1 MKHIKRAAA
10 LVLAVMLSLC
20 LSLTAFAA
28 TETFGTLTVTG
39 KGLTGKTVTAIRMF
53 TANVNDGEEGKLN
66 GFDSYSLENAW
77 LAFFKDSSRID
88 AVKTAGGI
96 TDPNPSDQDMKDAAV
111 AYVKSLNDTQLA
123 SLAHDAQKWVR
134 DTKHKDSFS
143 DLTKTSEAAI
153 ADSTD
158 STKGVATIANLTSGY
173 YLVFPEMGSTGNAI
187 SKDDTTAR
195 GTDAMLVNIPKNK
208 GNTAATIKSTYP
220 TVDKKVQTTTDG
232 EFKTDGNAQIG
243 DKVTYQLTATVPDM
257 TDYDKYTFKF
267 VDTLTKGLSYVD
279 NSVSVKVG
287 DTAITTGYTATY
299 SAESKTLTVA
309 FDDLKTTNK
318 GENAT
323 VAAGD
328 VITVTY
334 NAYITADAAVTDPAT
349 NKVHLEYSTNPD
361 GSGNGESTPS
371 ESKVYTYPI
380 EIFKFYKDGET
391 EKGLAN
397 ATFKL
402 SNSEDSTAAGIVL
415 VKDTT
420 AENSYHVKGEGE
432 TSTTTEV
439 TTPDGGEITIR
450 GLKAGTYYLHEI
462 TAPTGFNKL
471 THPVK
476 IEIAA
481 DEKDQSKATYKI
493 NNEANTG
500 ANSHQVKVENMKGTM
515 LPETGSFG
523 TIGLTILGV
532 AVVLLGV
539 FAPKKKK
546 ENR

>member
-28 TETFGTLTVTG
+28 PETTGTLTVTG

-53 TANVNDGEEGKLN
+53 TANVNDGEGEQLN
-66 GFDSYSLENAW
+66 GFDSYSLEDAW
-77 LAFFKDSSRID
+77 LNFFKDASRIE
-88 AVKTAGGI
+88 AVKTAGKI
-96 TDPNPSDQDMKDAAV
+96 TDANPSDQDMKDAAV

-134 DTKHKDSFS
+134 DAQHKDSFTA
-143 DLTKTSEAAI
+143 LTTTSAAAI
-153 ADSTD
+153 ADTND
-158 STKGVATIANLTSGY
+158 STKGVATITNLTSGY
-173 YLVFPEMGSTGNAI
+173 YLVFPEMGSTGDN
-187 SKDDTTAR
+187 TR

-257 TDYDKYTFKF
+257 TDYTKYTFKF

-299 SAESKTLTVA
+299 DTDSKTLTVA
-309 FDDLKTTNK
+309 FEDLKTTNK

-349 NKVHLEYSTNPD
+349 NTVRLEYSTNPD
-361 GSGNGESTPS
+361 GSGKGESTPS

-380 EIFKFYKDGET
+380 EIFKFYKEGET

-402 SNSEDSTAAGIVL
+402 SISEDSTAAGIEL

-439 TTPDGGEITIR
+439 TTPDGGKITIR

-476 IEIAA
+476 IEITA
-481 DEKDQSKATYKI
+481 DENDQSKATYKI
-493 NNEANTG
+493 NNVANTG

>member
-28 TETFGTLTVTG
+28 TETSGTLTVTG

-66 GFDSYSLENAW
+66 GFDSYSLEDAW
-77 LAFFKDSSRID
+77 LGFFKDASRIE
-88 AVKTAGGI
+88 AVKTAGKI
-96 TDPNPSDQDMKDAAV
+96 TDNNPSNQDMKDAAV
-111 AYVKSLNDTQLA
+111 AYVKSLDETQRA
-123 SLAHDAQKWVR
+123 SLAHDAQNWVR
-134 DTKHKDSFS
+134 DTQHKNSFS
-143 DLTKTSEAAI
+143 DLTETSKAAI
-153 ADSTD
+153 ADTTD
-158 STKGVATIANLTSGY
+158 STKGVATITNLTSGY
-173 YLVFPEMGSTGNAI
+173 YLVFPEMGSTGDN
-187 SKDDTTAR
+187 SR

-257 TDYDKYTFKF
+257 TDYTKYTFKF

-299 SAESKTLTVA
+299 DADSKTLTVA

-361 GSGNGESTPS
+361 GSGKGESTPS

-380 EIFKFYKDGET
+380 EIFKFYKDGEV

-402 SNSEDSTAAGIVL
+402 STSKDSTAAGIDL

-420 AENSYHVKGEGE
+420 PENSYHVKGEGE
-432 TSTTTEV
+432 TSTATEV
-439 TTPDGGEITIR
+439 TTPEGGKITIR

-476 IEIAA
+476 IEITAV
-481 DEKDQSKATYKI
+481 ENDQSKATYKI
-493 NNEANTG
+493 NDVANAG
-500 ANSHQVKVENMKGTM
+500 ENSHQVKVENMKGTM

>member
-10 LVLAVMLSLC
+10 MVLAVMLSLC

-28 TETFGTLTVTG
+28 TETAGTLTVTG

-53 TANVNDGEEGKLN
+53 TANVNDGEEGQVN
-66 GFDSYSLENAW
+66 GFDSYSLEDAW
-77 LAFFKDSSRID
+77 LGFFKDASRIE
-88 AVKTAGGI
+88 AVKTAGKI
-96 TDPNPSDQDMKDAAV
+96 TDANPSDQDMKDAAV
-111 AYVKSLNDTQLA
+111 AYVKSLNETQRA
-123 SLAHDAQKWVR
+123 SLAHDAQNWVR
-134 DTKHKDSFS
+134 DTQHKNSFS
-143 DLTKTSEAAI
+143 DLTETSKAAI
-153 ADSTD
+153 ADTTD
-158 STKGVATIANLTSGY
+158 STKGVATITNLTPGY
-173 YLVFPEMGSTGNAI
+173 YLVFPEMGSTGDN
-187 SKDDTTAR
+187 SR

-257 TDYDKYTFKF
+257 TDYTKYTFKF

-299 SAESKTLTVA
+299 DAESKTLTVA
-309 FDDLKTTNK
+309 FKDLKTTNK

-361 GSGNGESTPS
+361 GSGKGESTPS

-380 EIFKFYKDGET
+380 EIFKFYKDGEV

-402 SNSEDSTAAGIVL
+402 STSKDSTAAGIDL

-420 AENSYHVKGEGE
+420 PENSYHVKGEGE
-432 TSTTTEV
+432 TSTATEV
-439 TTPDGGEITIR
+439 TTPEGGKITIR

-476 IEIAA
+476 IEITA
-481 DEKDQSKATYKI
+481 DENDQSKATYKI
-493 NNEANTG
+493 NDVANAG
-500 ANSHQVKVENMKGTM
+500 ENSHQVKVENMKGTM

>member
-28 TETFGTLTVTG
+28 TETSGTLTVTG

-53 TANVNDGEEGKLN
+53 TANVNDGEEGNLN
-66 GFDSYSLENAW
+66 GFDSYSLEDAW
-77 LAFFKDSSRID
+77 LGFFKDASRIE
-88 AVKTAGGI
+88 AVKTAGKI
-96 TDPNPSDQDMKDAAV
+96 TDANPSNQDMKDAAV
-111 AYVKSLNDTQLA
+111 AYVKSLDETQRA
-123 SLAHDAQKWVR
+123 SLAHDAQNWVR
-134 DTKHKDSFS
+134 DTQHKNSFS
-143 DLTKTSEAAI
+143 DLTETSKAAI
-153 ADSTD
+153 ADTTD
-158 STKGVATIANLTSGY
+158 STKGVATITNLTSGY
-173 YLVFPEMGSTGNAI
+173 YLVFPEMGSTGDN
-187 SKDDTTAR
+187 SR

-257 TDYDKYTFKF
+257 TDYTKYTFKF

-299 SAESKTLTVA
+299 DADSKTLTVA

-361 GSGNGESTPS
+361 GSGKGESTPS

-380 EIFKFYKDGET
+380 EIFKFYKDGEV

-402 SNSEDSTAAGIVL
+402 STSKDSTAAGIDL

-420 AENSYHVKGEGE
+420 PENSYHVKGEGE
-432 TSTTTEV
+432 TSTATEV
-439 TTPDGGEITIR
+439 TTPEGGKITIR

-476 IEIAA
+476 IEITAV
-481 DEKDQSKATYKI
+481 ENDQSKATYKI
-493 NNEANTG
+493 NDVANAG
-500 ANSHQVKVENMKGTM
+500 ENSHQVKVENMKGTM

>member
-10 LVLAVMLSLC
+10 MLLAVMLSLC

-53 TANVNDGEEGKLN
+53 TANVNDGDEGKLN

-88 AVKTAGGI
+88 AVKTAGKI

-143 DLTKTSEAAI
+143 DLTKTSAAAI
-153 ADSTD
+153 ADTTD
-158 STKGVATIANLTSGY
+158 NTKGVATITNLTSGY

-220 TVDKKVQTTTDG
+220 TVDKKVQTTEGG

-257 TDYDKYTFKF
+257 TDYTKYTFKF
-267 VDTLTKGLSYVD
+267 VDTLTKGLSYVE
-279 NSVSVKVG
+279 NSVSVKVA
-287 DTAITTGYTATY
+287 DAAITTGYTATY
-299 SAESKTLTVA
+299 AAESKTLTVT
-309 FDDLKTTNK
+309 FDNLKTTNK

-349 NKVHLEYSTNPD
+349 NTVHLEYSTNPD

-402 SNSEDSTAAGIVL
+402 STSVDSTAAGIEL
-415 VKDTT
+415 VQDKTGN
-420 AENSYHVKGEGE
+420 NSYHVKGEGE
-432 TSTTTEV
+432 TTTITEV
-439 TTPDGGEITIR
+439 TTPDGGKITIR

-476 IEIAA
+476 IEITA
-481 DEKDQSKATYKI
+481 DENDQSKATYKI
-493 NNEANTG
+493 NNVANTG

>member
-28 TETFGTLTVTG
+28 PETTGTLTVTG

-53 TANVNDGEEGKLN
+53 TANVNDGEGEQLN
-66 GFDSYSLENAW
+66 GFDSYSLEDAW
-77 LAFFKDSSRID
+77 LNFFKDASRIE
-88 AVKTAGGI
+88 AVKTAGKI
-96 TDPNPSDQDMKDAAV
+96 TDANPSDQDMKDAAV

-134 DTKHKDSFS
+134 DTHHKDSFT
-143 DLTKTSEAAI
+143 DLTTTSAAAI
-153 ADSTD
+153 ADTND
-158 STKGVATIANLTSGY
+158 STKGVATITNLTSGY
-173 YLVFPEMGSTGNAI
+173 YLVFPEMGSTGDN
-187 SKDDTTAR
+187 TR
-195 GTDAMLVNIPKNK
+195 GTDAMLVNIPRNK

-257 TDYDKYTFKF
+257 TDYTKYTFKF

-299 SAESKTLTVA
+299 DTDSKTLTVA
-309 FDDLKTTNK
+309 FEDLKTTNK

-349 NKVHLEYSTNPD
+349 NTVHLEYSTNPE
-361 GSGNGESTPS
+361 GSGKGESTPS

-380 EIFKFYKDGET
+380 EIFKFYKEGET

-402 SNSEDSTAAGIVL
+402 SISEDSAAAGIEL

-439 TTPDGGEITIR
+439 TTPDGGKITIR

-476 IEIAA
+476 IEITA
-481 DEKDQSKATYKI
+481 DENDQSKATYKI
-493 NNEANTG
+493 NNVANTG

>member
-53 TANVNDGEEGKLN
+53 TANVNDGEEGKFN
-66 GFDSYSLENAW
+66 GFDSYSLEDAW
-77 LAFFKDSSRID
+77 LGFFKDASRIE
-88 AVKTAGGI
+88 AVKTAGMI
-96 TDPNPSDQDMKDAAV
+96 TDSNPSDQDMKDAAV
-111 AYVKSLNDTQLA
+111 AYVNGLSDAQLA

-134 DTKHKDSFS
+134 DTQHKDSFS
-143 DLTKTSEAAI
+143 DLTKTSAAAI
-153 ADSTD
+153 ADTTD
-158 STKGVATIANLTSGY
+158 STKGVATITNLTSGY

-187 SKDDTTAR
+187 SKDNATAR

-220 TVDKKVQTTTDG
+220 TVDKKVQTTGGD
-232 EFKTDGNAQIG
+232 FKTDGNAQIG

-361 GSGNGESTPS
+361 GSGTGESTPS

-402 SNSEDSTAAGIVL
+402 SISEDSTAAGIEL

-432 TSTTTEV
+432 TPTTTEV
-439 TTPDGGEITIR
+439 TTPDGGKITIR
-450 GLKAGTYYLHEI
+450 GLKDGTYYLHEI

-476 IEIAA
+476 IEITA
-481 DEKDQSKATYKI
+481 DENDQSKATYKI
-493 NNEANTG
+493 DNVANTG

>member
-53 TANVNDGEEGKLN
+53 TANVNDGEEGKFN
-66 GFDSYSLENAW
+66 GFDSYSLEDAW
-77 LAFFKDSSRID
+77 LGFFKDASRIE
-88 AVKTAGGI
+88 AVKTAGHI
-96 TDPNPSDQDMKDAAV
+96 TDPNPSNQDMKDAAV
-111 AYVKSLNDTQLA
+111 AYVKNLNETQLA
-123 SLAHDAQKWVR
+123 TLAHEAQKWVR
-134 DTKHKDSFS
+134 DAQNKDSFTA
-143 DLTKTSEAAI
+143 LTTPSKPAI
-153 ADSTD
+153 ADTTD
-158 STKGVATIANLTSGY
+158 STKGVATISNLTSGY

-187 SKDDTTAR
+187 SKDNATAR

-220 TVDKKVQTTTDG
+220 TVDKKVQTTEVG

-299 SAESKTLTVA
+299 DAESKTLTVA
-309 FDDLKTTNK
+309 FEDLKTTNK

-361 GSGNGESTPS
+361 GSGKGESTPS

-380 EIFKFYKDGET
+380 EIFKFYKEGKTET
-391 EKGLAN
+391 GLAN

-402 SNSEDSTAAGIVL
+402 SISEDSTAAGIDL
-415 VKDTT
+415 VQDTT
-420 AENSYHVKGEGE
+420 VDNSYHVKGEGE
-432 TSTTTEV
+432 KSTITEV
-439 TTPDGGEITIR
+439 TTPDGGKITIR
-450 GLKAGTYYLHEI
+450 GLKAGTYYLHEV

>member
-28 TETFGTLTVTG
+28 TETSGTLTVTG

-53 TANVNDGEEGKLN
+53 TANVNDGDEGKLN
-66 GFDSYSLENAW
+66 GFDSYSLEDAW
-77 LAFFKDSSRID
+77 LGFFKDASRIE
-88 AVKTAGGI
+88 AVKTAGKI
-96 TDPNPSDQDMKDAAV
+96 TDANPSNQDMKDAAV
-111 AYVKSLNDTQLA
+111 AYVKSLDDTQLA

-134 DTKHKDSFS
+134 DKQNKNAFN
-143 DLTKTSEAAI
+143 DLTAISDPAI
-153 ADSTD
+153 ADTTD

-267 VDTLTKGLSYVD
+267 VDTLTKGLSYID
-279 NSVSVKVG
+279 KSVNVKVG
-287 DTAITTGYTATY
+287 DTAITDGYTATY

-309 FDDLKTTNK
+309 FDNLKTTNK

-349 NKVHLEYSTNPD
+349 NTVHLEYSTNPD
-361 GSGNGESTPS
+361 GSGKGESTPS

-380 EIFKFYKDGET
+380 EIFKF
-391 EKGLAN
+391 
-397 ATFKL
+397 
-402 SNSEDSTAAGIVL
+402 
-415 VKDTT
+415 
-420 AENSYHVKGEGE
+420 
-432 TSTTTEV
+432 
-439 TTPDGGEITIR
+439 
-450 GLKAGTYYLHEI
+450 
-462 TAPTGFNKL
+462 
-471 THPVK
+471 
-476 IEIAA
+476 
-481 DEKDQSKATYKI
+481 
-493 NNEANTG
+493 
-500 ANSHQVKVENMKGTM
+500 
-515 LPETGSFG
+515 
-523 TIGLTILGV
+523 
-532 AVVLLGV
+532 
-539 FAPKKKK
+539 
-546 ENR
+546 

>member
-53 TANVNDGEEGKLN
+53 TANVNDGEEGKFN
-66 GFDSYSLENAW
+66 GFDSYSLEDAW
-77 LAFFKDSSRID
+77 LGFFKDASRIE
-88 AVKTAGGI
+88 AVKTAGMI
-96 TDPNPSDQDMKDAAV
+96 TDDNPSNQDMKDAAV
-111 AYVKSLNDTQLA
+111 AYVNGLSDAQLA

-134 DTKHKDSFS
+134 DAQHKASFS
-143 DLTKTSEAAI
+143 DLTKSEAAI

-187 SKDDTTAR
+187 SKDNTTAR

-220 TVDKKVQTTTDG
+220 TVDKKVQTTTG
-232 EFKTDGNAQIG
+232 GKFKTDGNAQIG

-257 TDYDKYTFKF
+257 TDYTRYTFKF

-287 DTAITTGYTATY
+287 DAAITDGYTATY
-299 SAESKTLTVA
+299 DTDSKTLTVA
-309 FDDLKTTNK
+309 FDDLKTTKK
-318 GENAT
+318 GENT
-323 VAAGD
+323 PVAAGD

-380 EIFKFYKDGET
+380 EIFKFYKEGKTET
-391 EKGLAN
+391 GLAN

-402 SNSEDSTAAGIVL
+402 SISEDSTAAGIDL
-415 VKDTT
+415 VQDTT
-420 AENSYHVKGEGE
+420 VDNSYHVKGEGE
-432 TSTTTEV
+432 KSTITEV
-439 TTPDGGEITIR
+439 TTPDGGKITIR
-450 GLKAGTYYLHEI
+450 GLKAGTYYLHEV

-476 IEIAA
+476 IEITA

>member
-28 TETFGTLTVTG
+28 TETSGTLTVTG

-66 GFDSYSLENAW
+66 GFDSYSLEDAW
-77 LAFFKDSSRID
+77 LGFFKDASRIE
-88 AVKTAGGI
+88 AVKTAGKI
-96 TDPNPSDQDMKDAAV
+96 TDDNPSNQDMKDAAV
-111 AYVKSLNDTQLA
+111 AYVNGLSDAQLA

-134 DTKHKDSFS
+134 DTQHKDSFS
-143 DLTKTSEAAI
+143 DLTRTSAAI
-153 ADSTD
+153 ADTTD
-158 STKGVATIANLTSGY
+158 STKGVATITNLTSGY

-187 SKDDTTAR
+187 SKDNATAR

-267 VDTLTKGLSYVD
+267 VDTLTKGLSYID
-279 NSVSVKVG
+279 KSVTVKVG
-287 DTAITTGYTATY
+287 DAAITDGYTANYDTD
-299 SAESKTLTVA
+299 SKTLTVA
-309 FDDLKTTNK
+309 FEDLKTTNK
-318 GENAT
+318 VENAT

-361 GSGNGESTPS
+361 GSGKGESTPS

-380 EIFKFYKDGET
+380 EIFKFYKDGEV

-402 SNSEDSTAAGIVL
+402 SISEDSTAAGIEL

-432 TSTTTEV
+432 TSTATEV
-439 TTPDGGEITIR
+439 TTPEGGKITIR

-476 IEIAA
+476 IEITA
-481 DEKDQSKATYKI
+481 DENDQSKATYKI
-493 NNEANTG
+493 DNVANTG

>member
-28 TETFGTLTVTG
+28 TETSGTLTVTG

-66 GFDSYSLENAW
+66 GFDSYSLEDAW
-77 LAFFKDSSRID
+77 LGFFKDASRIE
-88 AVKTAGGI
+88 AVKTAGQI
-96 TDPNPSDQDMKDAAV
+96 TDANPSNQDMKDAAV
-111 AYVKSLNDTQLA
+111 AYVNGLNDAQLA

-134 DTKHKDSFS
+134 DAQHKDSFS

-187 SKDDTTAR
+187 SKDNTTAR

-257 TDYDKYTFKF
+257 TDYDRYTFKF

-279 NSVSVKVG
+279 NSVNVKVG
-287 DTAITTGYTATY
+287 DAAITDGYTATY

-309 FDDLKTTNK
+309 FDNLKTTNK

-349 NKVHLEYSTNPD
+349 NTVHLEYSTNPD
-361 GSGNGESTPS
+361 GSGKGESTPS

-380 EIFKFYKDGET
+380 EIFKFYKDGEN
-391 EKGLAN
+391 EIGLAN

-402 SNSEDSTAAGIVL
+402 STSDNSAEAGINL
-415 VKDTT
+415 VKDATGD
-420 AENSYHVKGEGE
+420 NSYHVKGEGE
-432 TSTTTEV
+432 TTTNTEV
-439 TTPDGGEITIR
+439 TTPDGGKITIR
-450 GLKAGTYYLHEI
+450 GLKDGTYYLHEI

-476 IEIAA
+476 IEITA
-481 DEKDQSKATYKI
+481 DKNDQSKATYKI

>member
-28 TETFGTLTVTG
+28 TETSGTLTVTG

-53 TANVNDGEEGKLN
+53 TANVNDGEEGQVN
-66 GFDSYSLENAW
+66 GFDSYSLEDAW
-77 LAFFKDSSRID
+77 LGFFKDSSRID
-88 AVKTAGGI
+88 AVKTAGKI
-96 TDPNPSDQDMKDAAV
+96 TDPNPSNQDMKDAAV
-111 AYVKSLNDTQLA
+111 AYVKGLNDAQLA
-123 SLAHDAQKWVR
+123 TLAHDARKWVR
-134 DTKHKDSFS
+134 DAQHKDSFS
-143 DLTKTSEAAI
+143 DLTKTSLAAI
-153 ADSTD
+153 ADTTD
-158 STKGVATIANLTSGY
+158 STKGVATITGLTSGY

-187 SKDDTTAR
+187 SKDNATAR

-220 TVDKKVQTTTDG
+220 TVDKKVQTTEDR

-257 TDYDKYTFKF
+257 TDYTKYTFKF

-287 DTAITTGYTATY
+287 DNAITTGYTATY
-299 SAESKTLTVA
+299 DAASKTLTVA
-309 FDDLKTTNK
+309 FEDLKTTNK
-318 GENAT
+318 GENTT

-349 NKVHLEYSTNPD
+349 NTVHLEYSTNPD
-361 GSGNGESTPS
+361 GTGKGESTPS

-380 EIFKFYKDGET
+380 EIFKFYTEGGT

-402 SNSEDSTAAGIVL
+402 STSDNSAAAGINL

-420 AENSYHVKGEGE
+420 GDNSYHVKGEGE
-432 TSTTTEV
+432 TTTNTEV
-439 TTPDGGEITIR
+439 TTPDGGKITIR
-450 GLKAGTYYLHEI
+450 GLKEGTYYLHEI

-476 IEIAA
+476 IEITA
-481 DEKDQSKATYKI
+481 DENDQSKATYKI

>member
-10 LVLAVMLSLC
+10 MLLAVMLSLC

-77 LAFFKDSSRID
+77 LGFFKDSSRID
-88 AVKTAGGI
+88 AVKTAGKI

-111 AYVKSLNDTQLA
+111 AYVNGLSDAQLA

-134 DTKHKDSFS
+134 DAQNKDSFT
-143 DLTKTSEAAI
+143 DLTKTSAAAI
-153 ADSTD
+153 ADTTD
-158 STKGVATIANLTSGY
+158 NTKGVATITNLTSGY

-220 TVDKKVQTTTDG
+220 TVDKKVQTTGGD
-232 EFKTDGNAQIG
+232 FKTDGNAQIG

-299 SAESKTLTVA
+299 DAESKTLTVA
-309 FDDLKTTNK
+309 FEDLKTTNK

-361 GSGNGESTPS
+361 GSGTGESTPS

-380 EIFKFYKDGET
+380 EIFKFYKEGKTET
-391 EKGLAN
+391 GLAN

-402 SNSEDSTAAGIVL
+402 SISEDSTAAGIDL
-415 VKDTT
+415 VQDTT
-420 AENSYHVKGEGE
+420 VDNSYHVKGEGE
-432 TSTTTEV
+432 KSTITEV
-439 TTPDGGEITIR
+439 TTPDGGKITIR
-450 GLKAGTYYLHEI
+450 GLKAGTYYLHEV

-500 ANSHQVKVENMKGTM
+500 ANSHLVKVENMKGTM

>member
-53 TANVNDGEEGKLN
+53 TANVNDGEEGKFN
-66 GFDSYSLENAW
+66 GFDSYSLEDAW
-77 LAFFKDSSRID
+77 LGFFKDASRIE
-88 AVKTAGGI
+88 AVKTAGMI
-96 TDPNPSDQDMKDAAV
+96 TDDNPSNQDMKDAAV
-111 AYVKSLNDTQLA
+111 AYVKNLNETQLA
-123 SLAHDAQKWVR
+123 TLAHEAQKWVR
-134 DTKHKDSFS
+134 DAQNKDSFTA
-143 DLTKTSEAAI
+143 LTTPSKPAI
-153 ADSTD
+153 ADTTD
-158 STKGVATIANLTSGY
+158 STKGVATISNLTSGY

-187 SKDDTTAR
+187 SKDNATAR

-220 TVDKKVQTTTDG
+220 TVDKKVQTTEVG
-232 EFKTDGNAQIG
+232 KFKTDGNAQIG

-299 SAESKTLTVA
+299 DAESKTLTVA
-309 FDDLKTTNK
+309 FEDLKTTNK

-361 GSGNGESTPS
+361 GSGKGESTPS

-380 EIFKFYKDGET
+380 EIFKFYKEGKTET
-391 EKGLAN
+391 GLAN

-402 SNSEDSTAAGIVL
+402 SISEDSTAAGIDL
-415 VKDTT
+415 VQDTT
-420 AENSYHVKGEGE
+420 VDNSYHVKGEGE
-432 TSTTTEV
+432 TSTATEV
-439 TTPDGGEITIR
+439 TTPKGGKITIR

-476 IEIAA
+476 IEITA
-481 DEKDQSKATYKI
+481 DENDQSKATYKI
-493 NNEANTG
+493 NDEANTG

>member
-28 TETFGTLTVTG
+28 TETSGTLTVTG

-66 GFDSYSLENAW
+66 GFDSYSLEDAW
-77 LAFFKDSSRID
+77 LGFFKDASRIE
-88 AVKTAGGI
+88 AVKTAGQI
-96 TDPNPSDQDMKDAAV
+96 TDANQSDQDMKDAAV
-111 AYVKSLNDTQLA
+111 AYVNGLSDAQLA

-134 DTKHKDSFS
+134 DTQHKDSFT
-143 DLTKTSEAAI
+143 DLTRTSAAAI
-153 ADSTD
+153 ADTTD
-158 STKGVATIANLTSGY
+158 STKGVATITNLTSGY

-279 NSVSVKVG
+279 NSVNVKVG
-287 DTAITTGYTATY
+287 DAAITDGYTATY

-309 FDDLKTTNK
+309 FDNLKTTNK

-349 NKVHLEYSTNPD
+349 NTVHLEYSTNPD

-380 EIFKFYKDGET
+380 EIFKFYKEGEN
-391 EKGLAN
+391 EIGLAN

-402 SNSEDSTAAGIVL
+402 STSDNSAEAGINL
-415 VKDTT
+415 VKDATGD
-420 AENSYHVKGEGE
+420 NSYHVKGEGE
-432 TSTTTEV
+432 TTTNTEV
-439 TTPDGGEITIR
+439 TTPDGGKITIR
-450 GLKAGTYYLHEI
+450 GLKDGTYYLHEI

-476 IEIAA
+476 IEITA
-481 DEKDQSKATYKI
+481 DKNDQSKATYKI
-493 NNEANTG
+493 NNVANTG

>member
-28 TETFGTLTVTG
+28 TETSGTLTVTG

-66 GFDSYSLENAW
+66 GFDSYSLEDAW
-77 LAFFKDSSRID
+77 LGFFKDASRIE
-88 AVKTAGGI
+88 AVKTAGRI
-96 TDPNPSDQDMKDAAV
+96 TATDPSDQDMKDAAV
-111 AYVKSLNDTQLA
+111 AYVKSLNETQRA
-123 SLAHDAQKWVR
+123 SLAHDAQNWVR
-134 DTKHKDSFS
+134 DTRHKDSFS
-143 DLTKTSEAAI
+143 DLTETSKAAI
-153 ADSTD
+153 ADTTD
-158 STKGVATIANLTSGY
+158 STKGVATITNLTSGY

-187 SKDDTTAR
+187 SKDNATAR

-220 TVDKKVQTTTDG
+220 TVDKKVQTTDG
-232 EFKTDGNAQIG
+232 DDFKTDGNAQIG

-267 VDTLTKGLSYVD
+267 VDTLTKGLSYID
-279 NSVSVKVG
+279 KSVTVKVG
-287 DTAITTGYTATY
+287 DAAITDGYTANYDTD
-299 SAESKTLTVA
+299 SKTLTVA
-309 FDDLKTTNK
+309 FEDLKTTNK

-349 NKVHLEYSTNPD
+349 NTVHLEYSTNPD
-361 GSGNGESTPS
+361 GSGKGESTPS

-380 EIFKFYKDGET
+380 EIFKFYKEGET

-402 SNSEDSTAAGIVL
+402 SISEDSTAAGIEL

-439 TTPDGGEITIR
+439 TTPDGGKITIR

-476 IEIAA
+476 IEITA
-481 DEKDQSKATYKI
+481 DENDQSKATYKI
-493 NNEANTG
+493 DNVANTG

>member
-53 TANVNDGEEGKLN
+53 TANVNDGEEGKFN
-66 GFDSYSLENAW
+66 GFDSYSLEDAW
-77 LAFFKDSSRID
+77 LGFFKDASRIE
-88 AVKTAGGI
+88 AVKTAGMI
-96 TDPNPSDQDMKDAAV
+96 TDDNPSNQDMKDAAV
-111 AYVKSLNDTQLA
+111 AYVKNLNETQLA
-123 SLAHDAQKWVR
+123 TLAHEAQKWVR
-134 DTKHKDSFS
+134 DAQNKDSFTA
-143 DLTKTSEAAI
+143 LTTPSKPAI
-153 ADSTD
+153 ADTTD
-158 STKGVATIANLTSGY
+158 STKGVATISNLTSGY

-187 SKDDTTAR
+187 SKDNATAR

-299 SAESKTLTVA
+299 DANSKTLTVA

-361 GSGNGESTPS
+361 GSGKGESTPS

-380 EIFKFYKDGET
+380 EIFKFYKDGEV

-402 SNSEDSTAAGIVL
+402 STSKDSTAAGIDL

-420 AENSYHVKGEGE
+420 PDNSYHVKGEGE
-432 TSTTTEV
+432 TSTATEV
-439 TTPDGGEITIR
+439 TTPEGGKITIR

-476 IEIAA
+476 IEITAV
-481 DEKDQSKATYKI
+481 ENDQSKATYKI
-493 NNEANTG
+493 NDVANAG
-500 ANSHQVKVENMKGTM
+500 ENSHQVKVENMKGTM

>member
-53 TANVNDGEEGKLN
+53 TANVNDGEEGKFN
-66 GFDSYSLENAW
+66 GFDSYSLEDAW
-77 LAFFKDSSRID
+77 LGFFKDASRIE
-88 AVKTAGGI
+88 AVKTAGMI
-96 TDPNPSDQDMKDAAV
+96 TDDNPSNQDMKDAAV
-111 AYVKSLNDTQLA
+111 AYVKNLNETQLA
-123 SLAHDAQKWVR
+123 TLAHEAQKWVR
-134 DTKHKDSFS
+134 DAQNKDSFTA
-143 DLTKTSEAAI
+143 LTTPSKPAI
-153 ADSTD
+153 ADTTD
-158 STKGVATIANLTSGY
+158 STKGVATISNLTSGY

-187 SKDDTTAR
+187 SKDNATAR

-220 TVDKKVQTTTDG
+220 TVDKKVQTTEVG

-309 FDDLKTTNK
+309 FNDLKTTKK

-361 GSGNGESTPS
+361 GSGKGESTPS

-380 EIFKFYKDGET
+380 EIFKFYKEGKTET
-391 EKGLAN
+391 GLAN

-402 SNSEDSTAAGIVL
+402 SISEDSTAAGIDL
-415 VKDTT
+415 VQDTT
-420 AENSYHVKGEGE
+420 VDNSYHVKGEGE
-432 TSTTTEV
+432 KSTITEV
-439 TTPDGGEITIR
+439 TTPDGGKITIR
-450 GLKAGTYYLHEI
+450 GLKAGTYYLHEV

>member
-77 LAFFKDSSRID
+77 LGFFKDSSRID
-88 AVKTAGGI
+88 AVKTAGKI

-111 AYVKSLNDTQLA
+111 AYVNGLSDAQLA

-134 DTKHKDSFS
+134 DAQNKDSFT
-143 DLTKTSEAAI
+143 DLTKTSAAAI
-153 ADSTD
+153 ADTTD
-158 STKGVATIANLTSGY
+158 NTKGVATITNLTSGY

-220 TVDKKVQTTTDG
+220 TVDKKVQTTGGD
-232 EFKTDGNAQIG
+232 FKTDGNAQIG

-299 SAESKTLTVA
+299 DAESKTLTVA
-309 FDDLKTTNK
+309 FEDLKTTNK

-361 GSGNGESTPS
+361 GSGTGESTPS

-380 EIFKFYKDGET
+380 EIFKFYKEGKTET
-391 EKGLAN
+391 GLAN

-402 SNSEDSTAAGIVL
+402 SISEDSTAAGIDL
-415 VKDTT
+415 VQDTT
-420 AENSYHVKGEGE
+420 VDNSYHVKGEGE
-432 TSTTTEV
+432 KSTITEV
-439 TTPDGGEITIR
+439 TTPDGGKITIR
-450 GLKAGTYYLHEI
+450 GLKAGTYYLHEV

-500 ANSHQVKVENMKGTM
+500 ANSHLVKVENMKGTM

>member
-53 TANVNDGEEGKLN
+53 TANVNDGEEGKFN
-66 GFDSYSLENAW
+66 GFDSYSLEDAW
-77 LAFFKDSSRID
+77 LGFFKDASRIE
-88 AVKTAGGI
+88 AVKTAGMI
-96 TDPNPSDQDMKDAAV
+96 TDSNPSDQDMKDAAV
-111 AYVKSLNDTQLA
+111 AYVNGLSDAQLA

-134 DTKHKDSFS
+134 DTQHKDSFS
-143 DLTKTSEAAI
+143 DLTKTSAAAI
-153 ADSTD
+153 ADTTD
-158 STKGVATIANLTSGY
+158 STKGVATITNLTSGY

-187 SKDDTTAR
+187 SKDNATAR

-220 TVDKKVQTTTDG
+220 TVDKKVQTTGGD
-232 EFKTDGNAQIG
+232 FKTDGNAQIG

-299 SAESKTLTVA
+299 DAESKTLTVA
-309 FDDLKTTNK
+309 FENLKTTNK

-361 GSGNGESTPS
+361 GSGEGESTPS

-380 EIFKFYKDGET
+380 EIFKFYKEGKTET
-391 EKGLAN
+391 GLAN

-402 SNSEDSTAAGIVL
+402 SISEDSTAAGIDL
-415 VKDTT
+415 VQDTT
-420 AENSYHVKGEGE
+420 VDNSYHVKGEGE
-432 TSTTTEV
+432 KSTITEV
-439 TTPDGGEITIR
+439 TTPDGGKITIR
-450 GLKAGTYYLHEI
+450 GLKAGTYYLHEV

>member
-53 TANVNDGEEGKLN
+53 TANVNDGDEGKLN

-77 LAFFKDSSRID
+77 LGFFKDSSRID
-88 AVKTAGGI
+88 AVKTAGKI

-111 AYVKSLNDTQLA
+111 AYVNGLSDAQLA

-134 DTKHKDSFS
+134 DTQHKDSFS
-143 DLTKTSEAAI
+143 DLTRTSAAAI
-153 ADSTD
+153 ADTTD
-158 STKGVATIANLTSGY
+158 STKGVATITNLTSGY
-173 YLVFPEMGSTGNAI
+173 YLVFPEMGSTG
-187 SKDDTTAR
+187 DTNR

-220 TVDKKVQTTTDG
+220 TVDKKVQTTEGG

-257 TDYDKYTFKF
+257 TDYTKYTFKF
-267 VDTLTKGLSYVD
+267 VDTLTKGLSYVE
-279 NSVSVKVG
+279 NSVSVKVA
-287 DTAITTGYTATY
+287 DAAITTGYTATY
-299 SAESKTLTVA
+299 AAESKTLTVT
-309 FDDLKTTNK
+309 FDNLKTTNK

-349 NKVHLEYSTNPD
+349 NTVHLEYSTNPD

-397 ATFKL
+397 ATFKV
-402 SNSEDSTAAGIVL
+402 STSEDSTTAGIEL

-432 TSTTTEV
+432 TSTATEV
-439 TTPDGGEITIR
+439 TTPEGGKITIR

-476 IEIAA
+476 IEITA
-481 DEKDQSKATYKI
+481 DENDQSKATYKI
-493 NNEANTG
+493 NNVANTG

>member
-28 TETFGTLTVTG
+28 TETSGTLTVTG

-53 TANVNDGEEGKLN
+53 TANVNDGDEGKLN
-66 GFDSYSLENAW
+66 GFDSYSLEDAW
-77 LAFFKDSSRID
+77 LGFFKDASRIE
-88 AVKTAGGI
+88 AVKTAGKI
-96 TDPNPSDQDMKDAAV
+96 TDANPSNQDMKDAAV
-111 AYVKSLNDTQLA
+111 AYVKSLDDTQLA

-134 DTKHKDSFS
+134 DKQNKNAFN
-143 DLTKTSEAAI
+143 DLTAISDPAI
-153 ADSTD
+153 ADTTD

-267 VDTLTKGLSYVD
+267 VDTLTKGLSYID
-279 NSVSVKVG
+279 KSVNVKVG
-287 DTAITTGYTATY
+287 DTAITDGYTATY

-309 FDDLKTTNK
+309 FDNLKTTNK

-349 NKVHLEYSTNPD
+349 NTVHLEYSTNPD
-361 GSGNGESTPS
+361 GSGKGESTPS

-380 EIFKFYKDGET
+380 EIFKFYKEGET

-402 SNSEDSTAAGIVL
+402 SISEDSTAAGIEL

-439 TTPDGGEITIR
+439 TTPDGGKITIR

-476 IEIAA
+476 IEITA
-481 DEKDQSKATYKI
+481 DENDQSKATYKI
-493 NNEANTG
+493 DNVANTG

>member
-28 TETFGTLTVTG
+28 TETSGTLTVTG

-66 GFDSYSLENAW
+66 GFDSYSLEDAW
-77 LAFFKDSSRID
+77 LGFFKDASRIE
-88 AVKTAGGI
+88 AVKTAGKI
-96 TDPNPSDQDMKDAAV
+96 TDANPSDQDMKDAAV

-134 DTKHKDSFS
+134 DAQNKDSFT
-143 DLTKTSEAAI
+143 DLTTTSAAAI
-153 ADSTD
+153 ADTTD
-158 STKGVATIANLTSGY
+158 STKGVATITNLTSGY

-187 SKDDTTAR
+187 SENNATAR

-361 GSGNGESTPS
+361 GSGKGESTPS

-380 EIFKFYKDGET
+380 EIFKFYKEGET

-402 SNSEDSTAAGIVL
+402 SISEDSTAAGIEL

-439 TTPDGGEITIR
+439 TTPDGGKITIR

-476 IEIAA
+476 IEITA
-481 DEKDQSKATYKI
+481 DENDQSKATYKI
-493 NNEANTG
+493 DNVANTG

>member
-28 TETFGTLTVTG
+28 PETSGTLTVTG

-53 TANVNDGEEGKLN
+53 TANVNDGEEGQVN
-66 GFDSYSLENAW
+66 GFDSYSLEDAW
-77 LAFFKDSSRID
+77 LGFFKDSSRID
-88 AVKTAGGI
+88 AVKTAGKI
-96 TDPNPSDQDMKDAAV
+96 TDPNPSNQDMKDAAV
-111 AYVKSLNDTQLA
+111 AYVKGLNDAQLA
-123 SLAHDAQKWVR
+123 TLAHEAQKWVR
-134 DTKHKDSFS
+134 DAQHKDSFL
-143 DLTKTSEAAI
+143 DLTKTSPAAI
-153 ADSTD
+153 ADTTD
-158 STKGVATIANLTSGY
+158 STKGVATITGLTSGY

-187 SKDDTTAR
+187 SKDNATAR

-208 GNTAATIKSTYP
+208 GDTAATIKSTYP

-232 EFKTDGNAQIG
+232 KFKTDGNAQIG

-257 TDYDKYTFKF
+257 TDYTKYTFKF

-299 SAESKTLTVA
+299 DADSKTLTVA
-309 FDDLKTTNK
+309 FEDLKTTNK

-334 NAYITADAAVTDPAT
+334 KAYITADAAVTDPAT
-349 NKVHLEYSTNPD
+349 NTVHLEYSTNPD
-361 GSGNGESTPS
+361 GSGKGESTPS

-380 EIFKFYKDGET
+380 EIFKFYKEGET

-402 SNSEDSTAAGIVL
+402 SISEDSTAAGIEL

-432 TSTTTEV
+432 TFTTAEV
-439 TTPDGGEITIR
+439 TTPDGGKITIR

-476 IEIAA
+476 IEITA
-481 DEKDQSKATYKI
+481 DENDQSKATYKI

>member
-53 TANVNDGEEGKLN
+53 TANVNDGEEGKFN
-66 GFDSYSLENAW
+66 GFDSYSLEDAW
-77 LAFFKDSSRID
+77 LGFFKDASRIE
-88 AVKTAGGI
+88 AVKTAGMI
-96 TDPNPSDQDMKDAAV
+96 TDDNPSNQDMKDAAV
-111 AYVKSLNDTQLA
+111 AYVNGLSDAQLA

-134 DTKHKDSFS
+134 DTQHKDSFS
-143 DLTKTSEAAI
+143 DLTTLSKPAI
-153 ADSTD
+153 ADTTD
-158 STKGVATIANLTSGY
+158 STKGVATITNLTSGY

-220 TVDKKVQTTTDG
+220 TVDKKVQTTGGD
-232 EFKTDGNAQIG
+232 FKTDGNAQIG

-257 TDYDKYTFKF
+257 TDYDKYAFKF

-299 SAESKTLTVA
+299 DAESKTLTVA
-309 FDDLKTTNK
+309 FEDLKTTNK

-361 GSGNGESTPS
+361 GSGKGESTPS

-380 EIFKFYKDGET
+380 EIFKFYKEGKTET
-391 EKGLAN
+391 GLAN

-402 SNSEDSTAAGIVL
+402 SISEDSTAAGIDL
-415 VKDTT
+415 VQDTT
-420 AENSYHVKGEGE
+420 VDNSYHVKGEGE
-432 TSTTTEV
+432 KSTITEV
-439 TTPDGGEITIR
+439 TTPDGGKITIR
-450 GLKAGTYYLHEI
+450 GLKAGTYYLHEV

>member
-53 TANVNDGEEGKLN
+53 TANVNDGEEGKFN
-66 GFDSYSLENAW
+66 GFDSYSLEDAW
-77 LAFFKDSSRID
+77 LGFFKDASRIE
-88 AVKTAGGI
+88 AVKTAGMI
-96 TDPNPSDQDMKDAAV
+96 TDDNPSNQDMKDAAV
-111 AYVKSLNDTQLA
+111 AYVNGLSDAQLA

-134 DTKHKDSFS
+134 DTQHKDSFS
-143 DLTKTSEAAI
+143 DLTRTSAAI
-153 ADSTD
+153 ADTTD
-158 STKGVATIANLTSGY
+158 STKGVATITNLTSGY

-187 SKDDTTAR
+187 SKDNATAR

-232 EFKTDGNAQIG
+232 EFKTDGKAQIG

-267 VDTLTKGLSYVD
+267 VDTLTKGLSYID
-279 NSVSVKVG
+279 KSVTVKVG
-287 DTAITTGYTATY
+287 DAAITDGYTANYDTD
-299 SAESKTLTVA
+299 SKTLTVA
-309 FDDLKTTNK
+309 FEDLKTTNK

-361 GSGNGESTPS
+361 GSGKGESTPS

-380 EIFKFYKDGET
+380 EIFKFYKDGEV

-402 SNSEDSTAAGIVL
+402 SISEDSTAAGIEL

-432 TSTTTEV
+432 TSTATEV
-439 TTPDGGEITIR
+439 TTPEGGKITIR

-476 IEIAA
+476 IEITA
-481 DEKDQSKATYKI
+481 DENDQSKATYKI
-493 NNEANTG
+493 DNVANTG

>member
-28 TETFGTLTVTG
+28 TETSGTLTVTG

-53 TANVNDGEEGKLN
+53 TANVNDGDEGKLN
-66 GFDSYSLENAW
+66 GFDSYSLEDAW
-77 LAFFKDSSRID
+77 LGFFKDASRIE
-88 AVKTAGGI
+88 AVKTAGKI
-96 TDPNPSDQDMKDAAV
+96 TDANPSNQDMKDAAV
-111 AYVKSLNDTQLA
+111 AYVKSLDDTQLA

-134 DTKHKDSFS
+134 DKQNKNAFN
-143 DLTKTSEAAI
+143 DLTAISDPAI
-153 ADSTD
+153 ADTTD

-267 VDTLTKGLSYVD
+267 VDTLTKGLSYID
-279 NSVSVKVG
+279 KSVNVKVG
-287 DTAITTGYTATY
+287 DTAITDGYTATY

-309 FDDLKTTNK
+309 FDNLKTTNK

-349 NKVHLEYSTNPD
+349 NTVHLEYSTNPD
-361 GSGNGESTPS
+361 GSDKGESTPS

-380 EIFKFYKDGET
+380 EIFKFYKEGET

-402 SNSEDSTAAGIVL
+402 SISEDSTAAGIEL

-439 TTPDGGEITIR
+439 TTPDGGKITIR

-476 IEIAA
+476 IEITA
-481 DEKDQSKATYKI
+481 DENDQSKATYKI
-493 NNEANTG
+493 DNVANTG

>member
-53 TANVNDGEEGKLN
+53 TANVNDGEEGKFN
-66 GFDSYSLENAW
+66 GFDSYSLEDAW
-77 LAFFKDSSRID
+77 LGFFKDASRIE
-88 AVKTAGGI
+88 AVKTAGMI
-96 TDPNPSDQDMKDAAV
+96 TDANPSNQDMKDAAV
-111 AYVKSLNDTQLA
+111 AYVKNLNEKQLA
-123 SLAHDAQKWVR
+123 TLAHDAQKWVR
-134 DTKHKDSFS
+134 DAQHKASFS
-143 DLTKTSEAAI
+143 DLTKSEAAI

-158 STKGVATIANLTSGY
+158 STKGVATITNLTSGY

-220 TVDKKVQTTTDG
+220 TVDKKVQTTDG
-232 EFKTDGNAQIG
+232 DDFKTDGNAQIG

-267 VDTLTKGLSYVD
+267 VDTLTKGLSYID
-279 NSVSVKVG
+279 ESVTVKVG

-299 SAESKTLTVA
+299 STESKTLTVA
-309 FDDLKTTNK
+309 FNDLKTTKK
-318 GENAT
+318 GDNAT

-334 NAYITADAAVTDPAT
+334 KAYITADAAVTDPAT

-361 GSGNGESTPS
+361 GSGKGESTPS

-380 EIFKFYKDGET
+380 EIFKFYKDGKT

-402 SNSEDSTAAGIVL
+402 SISEDSTAAGIVL

-439 TTPDGGEITIR
+439 TTPDGGKITIR
-450 GLKAGTYYLHEI
+450 GLKDGTYYLHEI

-476 IEIAA
+476 IEITA
-481 DEKDQSKATYKI
+481 DKNDQSKATYKI

>member
-28 TETFGTLTVTG
+28 TETSGTLTVTG

-53 TANVNDGEEGKLN
+53 TANVNDGDEGKLN

-77 LAFFKDSSRID
+77 LGFFKDSSRID
-88 AVKTAGGI
+88 AVKTAGKI

-111 AYVKSLNDTQLA
+111 AYVNGLSDAQLA

-134 DTKHKDSFS
+134 DTQHKDSFS
-143 DLTKTSEAAI
+143 DLTRTSAAAI
-153 ADSTD
+153 ADTTD
-158 STKGVATIANLTSGY
+158 STKGVATITNLTSGY
-173 YLVFPEMGSTGNAI
+173 YLVFPEMGSTG
-187 SKDDTTAR
+187 DTNR

-220 TVDKKVQTTTDG
+220 TVDKKVQTTEGG

-257 TDYDKYTFKF
+257 TDYTKYTFKF
-267 VDTLTKGLSYVD
+267 VDTLTKGLSYVE
-279 NSVSVKVG
+279 NSVSVKVA
-287 DTAITTGYTATY
+287 DAAITTGYTATY
-299 SAESKTLTVA
+299 AAESKTLTVT
-309 FDDLKTTNK
+309 FDNLKTTNK

-349 NKVHLEYSTNPD
+349 NTVHLEYSTNPD

-397 ATFKL
+397 ATFKV
-402 SNSEDSTAAGIVL
+402 STSEDSTTAGIEL

-432 TSTTTEV
+432 TSTATEV
-439 TTPDGGEITIR
+439 TTTEGGKITIR

-476 IEIAA
+476 IEITA
-481 DEKDQSKATYKI
+481 DENDQSKATYKI
-493 NNEANTG
+493 NNVANTG

>member
-143 DLTKTSEAAI
+143 DLTRTSAAAI
-153 ADSTD
+153 ADTND
-158 STKGVATIANLTSGY
+158 STKGVATITNLTSGY
-173 YLVFPEMGSTGNAI
+173 YLVFPEMGSTG
-187 SKDDTTAR
+187 DTNR

-220 TVDKKVQTTTDG
+220 TVDKKVQTTEGG

-257 TDYDKYTFKF
+257 TDYTKYTFKF
-267 VDTLTKGLSYVD
+267 VDTLTKGLSYVE
-279 NSVSVKVG
+279 NSVSVKVA
-287 DTAITTGYTATY
+287 DAAITTGYTATY
-299 SAESKTLTVA
+299 AAESKTLTVT
-309 FDDLKTTNK
+309 FDNLKTTNK

-349 NKVHLEYSTNPD
+349 NTVHLEYSTNPD

-397 ATFKL
+397 ATFKV
-402 SNSEDSTAAGIVL
+402 STSEDSTTAGIEL

-432 TSTTTEV
+432 TSTATEV
-439 TTPDGGEITIR
+439 TTPEGGKITIR

-476 IEIAA
+476 IEITA
-481 DEKDQSKATYKI
+481 DENDQSKATYKI
-493 NNEANTG
+493 NNVANTG

>member
-28 TETFGTLTVTG
+28 TETSGTLTVTC

-53 TANVNDGEEGKLN
+53 TANVNDGDEGKLN

-77 LAFFKDSSRID
+77 LGFFKDSSRID
-88 AVKTAGGI
+88 AVKTAGKI

-111 AYVKSLNDTQLA
+111 AYVNGLSDAQLA

-134 DTKHKDSFS
+134 DTQHKDSFS
-143 DLTKTSEAAI
+143 DLTRTSAAAI
-153 ADSTD
+153 ADTTD
-158 STKGVATIANLTSGY
+158 STKGVATITNLTSGY
-173 YLVFPEMGSTGNAI
+173 YLVFPEMGSTG
-187 SKDDTTAR
+187 DTNR

-220 TVDKKVQTTTDG
+220 TVDKKVQTTEGG

-257 TDYDKYTFKF
+257 TDYTKYTFKF
-267 VDTLTKGLSYVD
+267 VDTLTKGLSYVE
-279 NSVSVKVG
+279 NSVSVKVA
-287 DTAITTGYTATY
+287 DAAITTGYTATY
-299 SAESKTLTVA
+299 AAESKTLTVT
-309 FDDLKTTNK
+309 FDNLKTTNK

-349 NKVHLEYSTNPD
+349 NTVHLEYSTNPD

-397 ATFKL
+397 ATFKV
-402 SNSEDSTAAGIVL
+402 STSEDSTTAGIEL

-432 TSTTTEV
+432 TSTATEV
-439 TTPDGGEITIR
+439 TTPEGGKITIR

-476 IEIAA
+476 IEITA
-481 DEKDQSKATYKI
+481 DENDQSKATYKI
-493 NNEANTG
+493 NNVANTG

>member
-28 TETFGTLTVTG
+28 SETSGTLTVTG

-53 TANVNDGEEGKLN
+53 TANVNDGEGEKLN
-66 GFDSYSLENAW
+66 EFDSYSLENAW

-88 AVKTAGGI
+88 AVKTAGHI
-96 TDPNPSDQDMKDAAV
+96 TATDPSDQDMKDAAV
-111 AYVKSLNDTQLA
+111 AYVKNLSDAQLA

-134 DTKHKDSFS
+134 DAKNKDSFT
-143 DLTKTSEAAI
+143 DLTTTSKPAI
-153 ADSTD
+153 ADTND

-173 YLVFPEMGSTGNAI
+173 YLVFPEMGSTGDAI
-187 SKDDTTAR
+187 SKDNATAR

-220 TVDKKVQTTTDG
+220 TVEKKVQTTTDG

-243 DKVTYQLTATVPDM
+243 DRVTYQLTATVPDM
-257 TDYDKYTFKF
+257 TDYTKYTFKF

-279 NSVSVKVG
+279 GSVNVKVG
-287 DTAITTGYTATY
+287 DAAITTGYTATY
-299 SAESKTLTVA
+299 NAESKTLTVT

-334 NAYITADAAVTDPAT
+334 KAYITADAAVKDPAT
-349 NKVHLEYSTNPD
+349 NTVHLEYSTNPD
-361 GSGNGESTPS
+361 GSGKGESTPS

-391 EKGLAN
+391 EKPLAN

-402 SNSEDSTAAGIVL
+402 TTSEDSTGAGIDL

-420 AENSYHVKGEGE
+420 AESSYHVKGEGE
-432 TSTTTEV
+432 TTTVTTV
-439 TTPDGGEITIR
+439 TTPEGGKITIR
-450 GLKAGTYYLHEI
+450 GLKAGTYYLHEV

-476 IEIAA
+476 IEITA
-481 DEKDQSKATYKI
+481 DENDQSKATYKI
-493 NNEANTG
+493 NDVANTG

-515 LPETGSFG
+515 LPETGSIG

-532 AVVLLGV
+532 AVVLLGI

>member
-53 TANVNDGEEGKLN
+53 TANVNDGEEGKFN
-66 GFDSYSLENAW
+66 GFDSYSLEDAW
-77 LAFFKDSSRID
+77 LGFFKDASRIE
-88 AVKTAGGI
+88 AVKTAGMI
-96 TDPNPSDQDMKDAAV
+96 TDDNPSNQDMKDAAV
-111 AYVKSLNDTQLA
+111 AYVKNLNETQLA
-123 SLAHDAQKWVR
+123 TLAHEAQKWVR
-134 DTKHKDSFS
+134 DAQNKDSFTA
-143 DLTKTSEAAI
+143 LTTPSKPAI
-153 ADSTD
+153 ADTTD
-158 STKGVATIANLTSGY
+158 STKGVATISNLTSGY

-220 TVDKKVQTTTDG
+220 TVDKKVQTTGGD
-232 EFKTDGNAQIG
+232 FKTDGNAQIG

-287 DTAITTGYTATY
+287 DAAITDGYTATY
-299 SAESKTLTVA
+299 DDDSKTLTVA
-309 FDDLKTTNK
+309 FGDLKTTKK
-318 GENAT
+318 GENT
-323 VAAGD
+323 PVAAGD

-361 GSGNGESTPS
+361 GSGTGESTPS

-380 EIFKFYKDGET
+380 EIFKFYNDGET

-402 SNSEDSTAAGIVL
+402 SISEDSTAAGIVL

-432 TSTTTEV
+432 ASTTTEV
-439 TTPDGGEITIR
+439 TTPDGGKITIR

-476 IEIAA
+476 IEITA
-481 DEKDQSKATYKI
+481 DENDQSKATYKI
-493 NNEANTG
+493 NNVANTG

>member
-28 TETFGTLTVTG
+28 PETTGTLTVTG

-53 TANVNDGEEGKLN
+53 TANVNDGEEGQVN

-77 LAFFKDSSRID
+77 LDFFKDSSRIE
-88 AVKTAGGI
+88 AVKTAGRI
-96 TDPNPSDQDMKDAAV
+96 TATDPSDQDMKDAAV
-111 AYVKSLNDTQLA
+111 AYVKGLNDAQLA
-123 SLAHDAQKWVR
+123 TLAHDAQNWVR
-134 DTKHKDSFS
+134 DTQHKDSFL
-143 DLTKTSEAAI
+143 DLTRTSAAAI
-153 ADSTD
+153 ADTTD
-158 STKGVATIANLTSGY
+158 STKGVATITGLTSGY

-187 SKDDTTAR
+187 SKDNATAR

-257 TDYDKYTFKF
+257 TDYTNYTFKF

-299 SAESKTLTVA
+299 DAESKTLTVE
-309 FDDLKTTNK
+309 FEDLKTTNK

-361 GSGNGESTPS
+361 GTGKGESTPS

-380 EIFKFYKDGET
+380 EIFKFYKEGEA

-402 SNSEDSTAAGIVL
+402 SISEDSTTAGIDL

-420 AENSYHVKGEGE
+420 GDNSYHVKGEGE
-432 TSTTTEV
+432 TTTNTEV
-439 TTPDGGEITIR
+439 TTPDGGKITIR
-450 GLKAGTYYLHEI
+450 GLKEGTYYLHEI

-476 IEIAA
+476 IEITA
-481 DEKDQSKATYKI
+481 DENDQSKATYKI

>member
-28 TETFGTLTVTG
+28 TETYGTLTVTG

-53 TANVNDGEEGKLN
+53 TANVNDGDEGKLN

-77 LAFFKDSSRID
+77 LGFFKDSSRID
-88 AVKTAGGI
+88 AVKTAGKI

-111 AYVKSLNDTQLA
+111 AYVNGLSDAQLA

-134 DTKHKDSFS
+134 DTQHKDSFS
-143 DLTKTSEAAI
+143 DLTRTSVAAI
-153 ADSTD
+153 ADTTD
-158 STKGVATIANLTSGY
+158 STKGVATITTLTSGY

-220 TVDKKVQTTTDG
+220 TVDKKVQTTDG
-232 EFKTDGNAQIG
+232 GDFKTDGNAQIG

-287 DTAITTGYTATY
+287 NTAITTGYTATY
-299 SAESKTLTVA
+299 DAESKTLTVA
-309 FDDLKTTNK
+309 FEDLKTTNK

-361 GSGNGESTPS
+361 GSGKGESTPS

-380 EIFKFYKDGET
+380 EIFKFYKEGEN
-391 EKGLAN
+391 EIGLAN

-402 SNSEDSTAAGIVL
+402 STSDNSAEAGINL
-415 VKDTT
+415 VKDATGD
-420 AENSYHVKGEGE
+420 NSYHVKGEGE
-432 TSTTTEV
+432 TTSNTEV
-439 TTPDGGEITIR
+439 TTPDGGKITIR
-450 GLKAGTYYLHEI
+450 GLKDGTYYLHEI

-476 IEIAA
+476 IEITA
-481 DEKDQSKATYKI
+481 DKNDQSKATYKI
-493 NNEANTG
+493 NNVANTG

>member
-10 LVLAVMLSLC
+10 MLLAVMLSLC

-28 TETFGTLTVTG
+28 TETSGTLTVTG

-53 TANVNDGEEGKLN
+53 TANVNDGDEGKLN

-77 LAFFKDSSRID
+77 LGFFKDSSRID
-88 AVKTAGGI
+88 AVKTAGKI

-111 AYVKSLNDTQLA
+111 AYVNGLSDAQLA

-134 DTKHKDSFS
+134 DTQHKDSFS
-143 DLTKTSEAAI
+143 DLTRTSAAAI
-153 ADSTD
+153 ADTTD
-158 STKGVATIANLTSGY
+158 STKGVATITNLTSGY
-173 YLVFPEMGSTGNAI
+173 YLVFPEMGSTG
-187 SKDDTTAR
+187 DTNR

-220 TVDKKVQTTTDG
+220 TVDKKVQTTEGG

-257 TDYDKYTFKF
+257 TDYTKYTFKF
-267 VDTLTKGLSYVD
+267 VDTLTKGLSYVE
-279 NSVSVKVG
+279 NSVSVKVA
-287 DTAITTGYTATY
+287 DAAITTGYTATY
-299 SAESKTLTVA
+299 AAESKTLTVT
-309 FDDLKTTNK
+309 FDNLKTTNK

-349 NKVHLEYSTNPD
+349 NTVHLEYSTNPD

-397 ATFKL
+397 ATFKV
-402 SNSEDSTAAGIVL
+402 STSEDSTTAGIEL

-432 TSTTTEV
+432 TSTATEV
-439 TTPDGGEITIR
+439 TTPEGGKITIR

-476 IEIAA
+476 IEITA
-481 DEKDQSKATYKI
+481 DENDQSKATYKI
-493 NNEANTG
+493 NNVANTG

>member
-28 TETFGTLTVTG
+28 TETSGTLTVTG

-53 TANVNDGEEGKLN
+53 TANVNDGDEGKLN

-77 LAFFKDSSRID
+77 LGFFKDSSRID
-88 AVKTAGGI
+88 AVKTAGKI

-111 AYVKSLNDTQLA
+111 AYVNGLSDAQLA

-134 DTKHKDSFS
+134 DAQNKDSFTA
-143 DLTKTSEAAI
+143 LTTTSAAAI
-153 ADSTD
+153 ADTND
-158 STKGVATIANLTSGY
+158 STKGVATITNLTSGY
-173 YLVFPEMGSTGNAI
+173 YLVFPEMGSTGDN
-187 SKDDTTAR
+187 TR

-299 SAESKTLTVA
+299 DADSKTLTVA
-309 FDDLKTTNK
+309 FDNLKTTNK

-361 GSGNGESTPS
+361 GSGKGESTPS

-380 EIFKFYKDGET
+380 EIFKFYKEGEN

-402 SNSEDSTAAGIVL
+402 STSDNSAEAGINL
-415 VKDTT
+415 VKDATGD
-420 AENSYHVKGEGE
+420 NSYHVKGEGE
-432 TSTTTEV
+432 TTSNTEV
-439 TTPDGGEITIR
+439 TTPDGGKITIR
-450 GLKAGTYYLHEI
+450 GLKDGTYYLHEI

-476 IEIAA
+476 IEITA
-481 DEKDQSKATYKI
+481 DKNDQSKATYKI
-493 NNEANTG
+493 NNVANTG

>member
-28 TETFGTLTVTG
+28 TETSGTLTVTG

-66 GFDSYSLENAW
+66 GFDSYSLEDAW
-77 LAFFKDSSRID
+77 LGFFKDASRIE
-88 AVKTAGGI
+88 AVKTAGKI
-96 TDPNPSDQDMKDAAV
+96 TDANPSNQDMKDAAV
-111 AYVKSLNDTQLA
+111 AYVNGLSDAQLA

-134 DTKHKDSFS
+134 DAQNKDSFTA
-143 DLTKTSEAAI
+143 LTTPSKPAI
-153 ADSTD
+153 ADTTD
-158 STKGVATIANLTSGY
+158 STKGVATIPNLTSGY

-220 TVDKKVQTTTDG
+220 TVDKKVQTTTNG

-257 TDYDKYTFKF
+257 TDYTKYTFKF

-287 DTAITTGYTATY
+287 DAAITDGYTATY

-309 FDDLKTTNK
+309 FDNLKTTNK

-349 NKVHLEYSTNPD
+349 NTVHLEYSTNPD

-380 EIFKFYKDGET
+380 EIFKFYKEGEN
-391 EKGLAN
+391 EIGLAN

-402 SNSEDSTAAGIVL
+402 STSDNSAEAGINL
-415 VKDTT
+415 VKDATGD
-420 AENSYHVKGEGE
+420 NSYHVKGEGE
-432 TSTTTEV
+432 TTTNTEV
-439 TTPDGGEITIR
+439 TTPDGGKITIR
-450 GLKAGTYYLHEI
+450 GLKDGTYYLHEI

-476 IEIAA
+476 IEITA
-481 DEKDQSKATYKI
+481 DKNDQSKATYKI

>member
-28 TETFGTLTVTG
+28 TETSGTLTVTG

-53 TANVNDGEEGKLN
+53 TANVNDGDEGKLN

-77 LAFFKDSSRID
+77 LGFFKDSSRIN
-88 AVKTAGGI
+88 AVKTAGKI

-111 AYVKSLNDTQLA
+111 AYVNGLSDAQLA

-134 DTKHKDSFS
+134 DTQHKDSFS
-143 DLTKTSEAAI
+143 DLTETSAAAI
-153 ADSTD
+153 ADTTD
-158 STKGVATIANLTSGY
+158 STKGVATITNLTSGY

-220 TVDKKVQTTTDG
+220 TVDKKVQTTDG
-232 EFKTDGNAQIG
+232 DDFKTDGNAQIG

-257 TDYDKYTFKF
+257 TDYTKYTFKF

-299 SAESKTLTVA
+299 DADSKTLTVA
-309 FDDLKTTNK
+309 FEDLKTTNK

-349 NKVHLEYSTNPD
+349 NTVHLEYSTNPD
-361 GSGNGESTPS
+361 GSGKGESTPS

-380 EIFKFYKDGET
+380 EIFKFYKEGKT

-402 SNSEDSTAAGIVL
+402 SISEDSTAAGIDL

-420 AENSYHVKGEGE
+420 PENSYHVKGEGE
-432 TSTTTEV
+432 TSTATEV
-439 TTPDGGEITIR
+439 TTPEGGKITIR

-476 IEIAA
+476 IEITA
-481 DEKDQSKATYKI
+481 DENDQSKATYKI
-493 NNEANTG
+493 NDVANAG
-500 ANSHQVKVENMKGTM
+500 ENSHQVKVENMKGTM